1 MCSLVPNF
9 VSLCGENE
17 FNHEFHNGSHKVSQ
31 RKKMKKLNICIVED
45 EEILRVSL
53 NDDLLDAGYSVTDFE
68 NPIKALEHFKK
79 KKCDIIISDIRLPE
93 MNGLELLSKIKSIDP
108 NVFVIMMTAFGS
120 VETAVDAMKKGA
132 FDYITKPFDKD
143 ELLLIIDK
151 IKEIKSLQSKNL
163 EYQNYFQD
171 QFNFDAF
178 IGKSNYVNE
187 LKETLKIISQS
198 NSTVLIT
205 GETGTGKELIA
216 NLIHYNSP
224 RKDKPLIKVS
234 CGILSKEV
242 IESELF
248 GHEKGAFTGAD
259 KLRIGRFEKAD
270 QGTIY
275 LDDIDDVPLEV
286 QVKLLRVLQEQEIE
300 RVGSSE
306 PIKIDVRIIASTK
319 ADLSKLVKEGK
330 FREDLFYRL
339 NVLPIHLKP
348 LRERKEDIVPL
359 FNYFLNQF
367 SYQKKYEVE
376 DSVFEIL
383 KNYHWPGNVR
393 ELKNLTER
401 LTILCYD
408 CKISSSRL
416 PQELFSTEMDYS
428 QLISDQNK
436 SLTEIVEEVEKK
448 LIQNALLKTA
458 NNKAKA
464 AELLG
469 LPPSTLKSKIE
480 KYEIM

>member
-1 MCSLVPNF
+1 
-9 VSLCGENE
+9 
-17 FNHEFHNGSHKVSQ
+17 
-31 RKKMKKLNICIVED
+31 MKKLNICIVED

-53 NDDLLDAGYSVTDFE
+53 KDDLLDAGYIVNDFE
-68 NPIKALEHFKK
+68 NPLKALEHFKK
-79 KKCDIIISDIRLPE
+79 KNCDIVISDIRLPD
-93 MNGLELLSKIKSIDP
+93 MNGLDLLSRIKSINP
-108 NVFVIMMTAFGS
+108 NTFVIIMTAFGS
-120 VETAVDAMKKGA
+120 VETAVEAMKKGA
-132 FDYITKPFDKD
+132 YDYITKPFDKE
-143 ELLLIIDK
+143 ELLLIINR
-151 IKEIKSLQSKNL
+151 IKELKSLQSKNL
-163 EYQNYFQD
+163 DFQNYFQD

-178 IGKSNYVNE
+178 IGNSSFVNE
-187 LKETLKIISQS
+187 LKETLKIISQT

-224 RKDKPLIKVS
+224 RRDKPLIKVS

-248 GHEKGAFTGAD
+248 GHERGAFTGAE

-275 LDDIDDVPLEV
+275 LDDIDDIPIDV
-286 QVKLLRVLQEQEIE
+286 QIKLLRVIQEQEIE

-319 ADLSKLVKEGK
+319 ADLSKLVQEGK
-330 FREDLFYRL
+330 FREDLYYRL

-348 LRERKEDIVPL
+348 LRERKEDIIPL
-359 FNYFLNQF
+359 FNYFLNRFSNQKQF
-367 SYQKKYEVE
+367 EIENNVY
-376 DSVFEIL
+376 EIL
-383 KNYHWPGNVR
+383 KNYRWSGNVR
-393 ELKNLTER
+393 ELKNLAER
-401 LTILCYD
+401 LSILCFD
-408 CKISSSRL
+408 SKITADRL
-416 PQELFSTEMDYS
+416 PQEIILTKPNIENI
-428 QLISDQNK
+428 LKAENK
-436 SLTEIVEEVEKK
+436 SLTEIIEEVEKQ
-448 LIQNALLKTA
+448 LIQNALSKTG

-480 KYEIM
+480 KYGMN

>member
-1 MCSLVPNF
+1 
-9 VSLCGENE
+9 
-17 FNHEFHNGSHKVSQ
+17 
-31 RKKMKKLNICIVED
+31 MKKLNICIVED

-53 NDDLLDAGYSVTDFE
+53 KDDLLDAGYSVTDFE

-120 VETAVDAMKKGA
+120 VETAVEAMKKGA

-151 IKEIKSLQSKNL
+151 IKEIKSLQTKNL

-348 LRERKEDIVPL
+348 LRERKEDIGPL

-376 DSVFEIL
+376 DSVYEIL
-383 KNYHWPGNVR
+383 KNYRWPGNVR

-408 CKISSSRL
+408 CKITSSRL
-416 PQELFSTEMDYS
+416 PQELFSTEMDYN
-428 QLISDQNK
+428 QLISNQNK

-448 LIQNALLKTA
+448 LIQNALLRTA

-480 KYEIM
+480 KYGII

>member
-1 MCSLVPNF
+1 
-9 VSLCGENE
+9 
-17 FNHEFHNGSHKVSQ
+17 
-31 RKKMKKLNICIVED
+31 MKKLNICIVED

-53 NDDLLDAGYSVTDFE
+53 KDDLIDAGYFVTDFE
-68 NPIKALEHFKK
+68 NPIKALEHLKK
-79 KKCDIIISDIRLPE
+79 KGCDIVISDIRLPE
-93 MNGLELLSKIKSIDP
+93 INGIDLLSKIKAINPSC
-108 NVFVIMMTAFGS
+108 FVIMMTAFGS
-120 VETAVDAMKKGA
+120 VKTAVEAMKKGA

-151 IKEIKSLQSKNL
+151 IKEIKLLQSKNL

-178 IGKSNYVNE
+178 IGNSNYVRE

-224 RKDKPLIKVS
+224 RKDKPLVKVS
-234 CGILSKEV
+234 CGILSKEI

-259 KLRIGRFEKAD
+259 KMRIGRFEKAD

-275 LDDIDDVPLEV
+275 FDDIDDVPLEV

-306 PIKIDVRIIASTK
+306 PIKTDVRIIASTK
-319 ADLSKLVKEGK
+319 ADLHKLVKEGK

-339 NVLPIHLKP
+339 NVLPVHLKP
-348 LRERKEDIVPL
+348 LGERKDDIIPL

-367 SYQKKYEVE
+367 AYQKKYEVE
-376 DSVFEIL
+376 EAVYAIL

-408 CKISSSRL
+408 CKITASRL
-416 PQELFSTEMDYS
+416 PQELFTADVDVA
-428 QLISDQNK
+428 QLISNQNK
-436 SLTEIVEEVEKK
+436 SLTEIIEEVERQ
-448 LIQNALLKTA
+448 LIQNALLKTG

-480 KYEIM
+480 KY

>member
-1 MCSLVPNF
+1 
-9 VSLCGENE
+9 
-17 FNHEFHNGSHKVSQ
+17 
-31 RKKMKKLNICIVED
+31 MKKLNICIVED

-53 NDDLLDAGYSVTDFE
+53 KDDLLDAGYSVTDFE

-79 KKCDIIISDIRLPE
+79 KKCDIIISDIRLLE

-120 VETAVDAMKKGA
+120 VETAVEAMKKGA

-151 IKEIKSLQSKNL
+151 IKEIKSLQTKNL

-178 IGKSNYVNE
+178 IGNSNYVNE

-198 NSTVLIT
+198 NTTVLIT

-259 KLRIGRFEKAD
+259 KLRLGRFEKAD

-348 LRERKEDIVPL
+348 LRERKEDIGPL

-376 DSVFEIL
+376 DSVYEIL
-383 KNYHWPGNVR
+383 KNYRWPGNVR

-408 CKISSSRL
+408 CKITSSRL
-416 PQELFSTEMDYS
+416 PQELFSTEMDYN
-428 QLISDQNK
+428 QLISNQNK

>member
-1 MCSLVPNF
+1 
-9 VSLCGENE
+9 
-17 FNHEFHNGSHKVSQ
+17 
-31 RKKMKKLNICIVED
+31 MKKLNICIVED

-53 NDDLLDAGYSVTDFE
+53 KDDLLDAGYSVTDFE

-79 KKCDIIISDIRLPE
+79 KNCDVIISDIRLPE
-93 MNGLELLSKIKSIDP
+93 MNGLELLSKIKSINP

-120 VETAVDAMKKGA
+120 VETAVEAMKKGA
-132 FDYITKPFDKD
+132 YDYITKPFDKE
-143 ELLLIIDK
+143 ELLLILDR
-151 IKEIKSLQSKNL
+151 IKEVKKLQSKNL
-163 EYQNYFQD
+163 DYQNYFQD

-178 IGKSNYVNE
+178 IGNSHYVKE
-187 LKETLKIISQS
+187 LKETLKIISQT

-224 RKDKPLIKVS
+224 RKEKPLVKVS

-275 LDDIDDVPLEV
+275 LDDIDDVPLET

-306 PIKIDVRIIASTK
+306 PIKIDVRVIASTK

-348 LRERKEDIVPL
+348 LRERKDDIIPL

-367 SYQKKYEVE
+367 AYQKQFQVE
-376 DSVFEIL
+376 DAVYEIL
-383 KNYHWPGNVR
+383 RNYSWPGNVR
-393 ELKNLTER
+393 ELKNITER
-401 LTILCYD
+401 LSILCYD
-408 CKISSSRL
+408 CKITTSRL
-416 PQELFSTEMDYS
+416 PQELLYNKVNVESIVADE
-428 QLISDQNK
+428 NK
-436 SLTEIVEEVEKK
+436 SLNEILEEVEKS
-448 LIQNALLKTA
+448 LIQKALLKTG

-480 KYEIM
+480 KYGIT

>member
-1 MCSLVPNF
+1 
-9 VSLCGENE
+9 
-17 FNHEFHNGSHKVSQ
+17 
-31 RKKMKKLNICIVED
+31 MKKLNICIVED

-53 NDDLLDAGYSVTDFE
+53 KDDLLDAGYSVTDFE

-79 KKCDIIISDIRLPE
+79 KNCDVIISDIRLPE
-93 MNGLELLSKIKSIDP
+93 MNGLELLSKVKSINS

-120 VETAVDAMKKGA
+120 VETAVEAMKKGA
-132 FDYITKPFDKD
+132 FDYITKPFDKE
-143 ELLLIIDK
+143 ELLLIIDR
-151 IKEIKSLQSKNL
+151 IKELKLLQSKNL
-163 EYQNYFQD
+163 DYQNYFQD

-178 IGKSNYVNE
+178 IGNSQYVNE
-187 LKETLKIISQS
+187 LKETLKIISQT

-205 GETGTGKELIA
+205 GETGTGKELVA

-224 RKDKPLIKVS
+224 RKEKPLIKVS

-275 LDDIDDVPLEV
+275 LDDIDDVPLET

-306 PIKIDVRIIASTK
+306 PIKIDVRVIASTK

-348 LRERKEDIVPL
+348 LRERKDDIIPL

-367 SYQKKYEVE
+367 SYQKNYIIEETVYEV
-376 DSVFEIL
+376 L
-383 KNYHWPGNVR
+383 RNYDWPGNVR
-393 ELKNLTER
+393 ELKNITER
-401 LTILCYD
+401 LSILCYD
-408 CKISSSRL
+408 CKITTSRL
-416 PQELFSTEMDYS
+416 PQELLSTKINLESITANED
-428 QLISDQNK
+428 K
-436 SLTEIVEEVEKK
+436 SLNEILEEVEKS
-448 LIQNALLKTA
+448 LIQKALLKSG

-480 KYEIM
+480 KYGIN

>member
-1 MCSLVPNF
+1 
-9 VSLCGENE
+9 
-17 FNHEFHNGSHKVSQ
+17 
-31 RKKMKKLNICIVED
+31 MKKLNICIVED

-53 NDDLLDAGYSVTDFE
+53 KDDLLDAGYSVTDFE
-68 NPIKALEHFKK
+68 DPVKALVHFKK
-79 KKCDIIISDIRLPE
+79 KSCDIVISDIRLPE
-93 MNGLELLSKIKSIDP
+93 MNGIELLSKIKALNP
-108 NVFVIMMTAFGS
+108 NCYVIMMTAFGS
-120 VETAVDAMKKGA
+120 VETAVEAMKKGA

-178 IGKSNYVNE
+178 TGKSNYVNE

-234 CGILSKEV
+234 CAILSQEV

-259 KLRIGRFEKAD
+259 KMRIGRFEKAD

-300 RVGSSE
+300 RVGSND
-306 PIKIDVRIIASTK
+306 PIKIDVRVIASTK
-319 ADLSKLVKEGK
+319 KNLLEIVKQGK
-330 FREDLFYRL
+330 FREDLYYRL
-339 NVLPIHLKP
+339 NIIPIHIKP
-348 LRERKEDIVPL
+348 LRERKEDILPL
-359 FNYFLNQF
+359 FRFFIQQF
-367 SYQKKYEVE
+367 SENEQITIDETIFNLI
-376 DSVFEIL
+376 SS
-383 KNYHWPGNVR
+383 HTWPGNVR
-393 ELKNLTER
+393 ELKNLAER
-401 LTILCYD
+401 LVIMCGNSITAN
-408 CKISSSRL
+408 KL
-416 PQELFSTEMDYS
+416 PTEMFVEAD
-428 QLISDQNK
+428 LDLDNISKEGK
-436 SLTEIVEEVEKK
+436 SLNAILEEVEIK
-448 LIQNALLKTA
+448 LINNALLKA
-458 NNKAKA
+458 NNNKAKA

-480 KYEIM
+480 KFGIS

>member
-1 MCSLVPNF
+1 
-9 VSLCGENE
+9 
-17 FNHEFHNGSHKVSQ
+17 
-31 RKKMKKLNICIVED
+31 MKKLNICIVED

-53 NDDLLDAGYSVTDFE
+53 KDDLLDAGYSVNDFD
-68 NPIKALEHFKK
+68 NSIKALEHFKK
-79 KKCDIIISDIRLPE
+79 KNCDIVISDIRLPE
-93 MNGLELLSKIKSIDP
+93 MNGIELLSKIKSINP

-120 VETAVDAMKKGA
+120 VESAVEAMKKGA

-151 IKEIKSLQSKNL
+151 IKEIKSLQTKNL
-163 EYQNYFQD
+163 DYQTYFQD

-178 IGKSNYVNE
+178 IGNSNYVNE

-205 GETGTGKELIA
+205 GETGTGKELVA

-224 RKDKPLIKVS
+224 RKDKPLVKVS

-259 KLRIGRFEKAD
+259 KTRIGRFEKAD
-270 QGTIY
+270 QGTIF

-300 RVGSSE
+300 RVGSSD
-306 PIKIDVRIIASTK
+306 PIKIDVRVIASTK
-319 ADLSKLVKEGK
+319 ADLNMLVKEGK

-339 NVLPIHLKP
+339 NVFPIHLKP
-348 LRERKEDIVPL
+348 LRERKDDIIPL

-367 SYQKKYEVE
+367 SYQKQCEVE
-376 DSVFEIL
+376 DDVYEIM

-393 ELKNLTER
+393 ELKNIAER
-401 LTILCYD
+401 LSILCYD
-408 CKISSSRL
+408 CKITINRL
-416 PQELFSTEMDYS
+416 PQELILDKIDIDVLTST
-428 QLISDQNK
+428 QNK
-436 SLTEIVEEVEKK
+436 SLTEIVEDVEKK
-448 LIQNALLKTA
+448 LIKNALFKTG

-480 KYEIM
+480 KYGID

>member
-1 MCSLVPNF
+1 
-9 VSLCGENE
+9 
-17 FNHEFHNGSHKVSQ
+17 
-31 RKKMKKLNICIVED
+31 MKKLNICIVED

-53 NDDLLDAGYSVTDFE
+53 KDDLLDVGYQVTDFE
-68 NPIKALEHFKK
+68 NPIEALKNLEKK
-79 KKCDIIISDIRLPE
+79 NFDILISDIRLPE
-93 MNGLELLSKIKSIDP
+93 MNGLELLSKVKAVSP
-108 NVFVIMMTAFGS
+108 STFVIMMTAFGS

-132 FDYITKPFDKD
+132 YDYITKPFDKE
-143 ELLLIIDK
+143 ELLLIIEK
-151 IKEIKSLQSKNL
+151 IKEVKKLQSRNL
-163 EYQNYFQD
+163 DYQNYFED
-171 QFNFDAF
+171 RFNFDAF
-178 IGKSNYVNE
+178 VGESEYVKE
-187 LKETLKIISQS
+187 LKETLKIISQT

-224 RKDKPLIKVS
+224 RKDKPLVKVS

-248 GHEKGAFTGAD
+248 GHERGAFTGAD

-275 LDDIDDVPLEV
+275 LDDIDDIPLEV
-286 QVKLLRVLQEQEIE
+286 QVKLLRVIQEQEIE

-319 ADLSKLVKEGK
+319 AELSSRVKEGK

-339 NVLPIHLKP
+339 NVLPVHLKP
-348 LRERKEDIVPL
+348 LRERKDDIIPL
-359 FNYFLNQF
+359 FNYFQNQF
-367 SYQKKYEVE
+367 ADQRKFQVEENVYEIVR
-376 DSVFEIL
+376 
-383 KNYHWPGNVR
+383 NYSWPGNVR
-393 ELKNLTER
+393 ELKNITER
-401 LTILCYD
+401 LSILCYD
-408 CKISSSRL
+408 CKITTNRL
-416 PQELFSTEMDYS
+416 PVELLSNKIDLETI
-428 QLISDQNK
+428 ISDQDKPLNEILELVEK
-436 SLTEIVEEVEKK
+436 SL
-448 LIQNALLKTA
+448 IQKALLKSG

-480 KYEIM
+480 RYNIV

>member
-1 MCSLVPNF
+1 
-9 VSLCGENE
+9 
-17 FNHEFHNGSHKVSQ
+17 
-31 RKKMKKLNICIVED
+31 MKKLNICIIED

-53 NDDLLDAGYSVTDFE
+53 KDDLLDAGYIVNDFE
-68 NPIKALEHFKK
+68 NPLKAIEHFKK
-79 KKCDIIISDIRLPE
+79 KNCDIVISDIRLPE
-93 MNGLELLSKIKSIDP
+93 MNGLDLLNKIKSLNP
-108 NVFVIMMTAFGS
+108 NTFVIIMTAFGS
-120 VETAVDAMKKGA
+120 VETAVEAMKKGA
-132 FDYITKPFDKD
+132 YDYITKPFDKE
-143 ELLLIIDK
+143 ELLLIINR
-151 IKEIKSLQSKNL
+151 IKEVKALQSKNL
-163 EYQNYFQD
+163 DFQKYFQD

-178 IGKSNYVNE
+178 IGKSSFVSE
-187 LKETLKIISQS
+187 LKEALKIISQS
-198 NSTVLIT
+198 NSIVLIT

-224 RKDKPLIKVS
+224 RRDKPLVKVS

-248 GHEKGAFTGAD
+248 GHEKGAFTGAE

-286 QVKLLRVLQEQEIE
+286 QIKLLRVIQEQEIE

-306 PIKIDVRIIASTK
+306 SIKIDVRIIASTK
-319 ADLSKLVKEGK
+319 ADLKKLVLEGK
-330 FREDLFYRL
+330 FREDLYYRL

-348 LRERKEDIVPL
+348 LRERKEDIILL
-359 FNYFLNQF
+359 FDYFLNRFSNQKQF
-367 SYQKKYEVE
+367 EIENNVY
-376 DSVFEIL
+376 EIL

-393 ELKNLTER
+393 EIKNLAER

-408 CKISSSRL
+408 SKITTDRL
-416 PQELFSTEMDYS
+416 PQEI
-428 QLISDQNK
+428 ISNEQIIGNILKSGNK
-436 SLTEIVEEVEKK
+436 SLTEILEEVEKQ
-448 LIQNALLKTA
+448 LIQNALIKSG

-464 AELLG
+464 AEFLG

-480 KYEIM
+480 KFGMN

>member
-1 MCSLVPNF
+1 
-9 VSLCGENE
+9 
-17 FNHEFHNGSHKVSQ
+17 
-31 RKKMKKLNICIVED
+31 MKKLNICIVED

-53 NDDLLDAGYSVTDFE
+53 KDDLLDAGYSVTDFE

-93 MNGLELLSKIKSIDP
+93 INGLELLSKIKSIDP

-120 VETAVDAMKKGA
+120 VETAVEAMKKGA

-151 IKEIKSLQSKNL
+151 IKEIKSLQTKNL

-436 SLTEIVEEVEKK
+436 SLTEIVEEVEKQ

>member
-1 MCSLVPNF
+1 
-9 VSLCGENE
+9 
-17 FNHEFHNGSHKVSQ
+17 
-31 RKKMKKLNICIVED
+31 MKKLNICIVED

-53 NDDLLDAGYSVTDFE
+53 KDDLLDAGYSVTDFE
-68 NPIKALEHFKK
+68 NPVKALEHFKK

-108 NVFVIMMTAFGS
+108 TVFVVMMTAFGS
-120 VETAVDAMKKGA
+120 VKTAVEAMKKGA

-151 IKEIKSLQSKNL
+151 IKEIKSLKTKNL

-178 IGKSNYVNE
+178 IGNSYYVNE

-376 DSVFEIL
+376 ESVFEIL

-408 CKISSSRL
+408 CKITSSRL
-416 PQELFSTEMDYS
+416 PQELFSSEMDYS
-428 QLISDQNK
+428 QLISNQNK
-436 SLTEIVEEVEKK
+436 SLNEIIEEVEKQ

-480 KYEIM
+480 KYGII

>member
-1 MCSLVPNF
+1 
-9 VSLCGENE
+9 
-17 FNHEFHNGSHKVSQ
+17 
-31 RKKMKKLNICIVED
+31 MKKLNICIVED

-53 NDDLLDAGYSVTDFE
+53 KDDLLDAGYIVNDFE
-68 NPIKALEHFKK
+68 NPLKALEHFKK
-79 KKCDIIISDIRLPE
+79 KNCDIVISDIRLPE
-93 MNGLELLSKIKSIDP
+93 MNGLDLLSRIKSINP
-108 NVFVIMMTAFGS
+108 NTFVIIMTAFGS
-120 VETAVDAMKKGA
+120 VETAVEAMKKGA
-132 FDYITKPFDKD
+132 YDYITKPFDKE
-143 ELLLIIDK
+143 ELLLIINR
-151 IKEIKSLQSKNL
+151 IKELKSLQSKNL
-163 EYQNYFQD
+163 DFQNYFQD

-178 IGKSNYVNE
+178 IGNSSFVNE
-187 LKETLKIISQS
+187 LKETLKIISQT

-224 RKDKPLIKVS
+224 RRDKPLIKVS

-248 GHEKGAFTGAD
+248 GHERGAFTGAE

-275 LDDIDDVPLEV
+275 LDDIDDIPIDV
-286 QVKLLRVLQEQEIE
+286 QIKLLRVIQEQEIE

-319 ADLSKLVKEGK
+319 ADLSKLVQEGK
-330 FREDLFYRL
+330 FREDLYYRL

-348 LRERKEDIVPL
+348 LRERKEDIIPL
-359 FNYFLNQF
+359 FNYFLNRFSNQKQF
-367 SYQKKYEVE
+367 EIENNVY
-376 DSVFEIL
+376 EIL
-383 KNYHWPGNVR
+383 KNYRWSGNVR
-393 ELKNLTER
+393 ELKNLAER
-401 LTILCYD
+401 LSILCFD
-408 CKISSSRL
+408 SKITADRL
-416 PQELFSTEMDYS
+416 PQEIILTKPNIENI
-428 QLISDQNK
+428 LKAENK
-436 SLTEIVEEVEKK
+436 SLTEIIEEVEKQ
-448 LIQNALLKTA
+448 LIQNALSKTG

-480 KYEIM
+480 KYGMN

>member
-1 MCSLVPNF
+1 
-9 VSLCGENE
+9 
-17 FNHEFHNGSHKVSQ
+17 
-31 RKKMKKLNICIVED
+31 MKKLNICIVED

-53 NDDLLDAGYSVTDFE
+53 KDDLLDAGYIVTDFE

-79 KKCDIIISDIRLPE
+79 KNCDVIISDIRLPE
-93 MNGLELLSKIKSIDP
+93 MNGLELLSKIKSINP

-120 VETAVDAMKKGA
+120 VETAVEAMKKGA
-132 FDYITKPFDKD
+132 FDYITKPFDKE
-143 ELLLIIDK
+143 ELLLIIDR
-151 IKEIKSLQSKNL
+151 IKELKTLQSKNL
-163 EYQNYFQD
+163 DYQNYFQD

-178 IGKSNYVNE
+178 IGNSQYVNE
-187 LKETLKIISQS
+187 LKETLKIISQT

-216 NLIHYNSP
+216 NLIHYNSH
-224 RKDKPLIKVS
+224 RKDKPLVKVS

-275 LDDIDDVPLEV
+275 LDDIDDVPLET

-306 PIKIDVRIIASTK
+306 PIKIDVRVIASTK

-348 LRERKEDIVPL
+348 LRERKDDIIPL
-359 FNYFLNQF
+359 FNYFLNHF

-376 DSVFEIL
+376 DAVYEIL
-383 KNYHWPGNVR
+383 KNYQWPGNVR
-393 ELKNLTER
+393 ELKNITER
-401 LTILCYD
+401 LSILCYD
-408 CKISSSRL
+408 CKITVNRL
-416 PQELFSTEMDYS
+416 PQELILDNIDVDTLTST
-428 QLISDQNK
+428 QNK
-436 SLTEIVEEVEKK
+436 SLTEILEDVEKK
-448 LIQNALLKTA
+448 LIKNALLKTG

-480 KYEIM
+480 KYGIT